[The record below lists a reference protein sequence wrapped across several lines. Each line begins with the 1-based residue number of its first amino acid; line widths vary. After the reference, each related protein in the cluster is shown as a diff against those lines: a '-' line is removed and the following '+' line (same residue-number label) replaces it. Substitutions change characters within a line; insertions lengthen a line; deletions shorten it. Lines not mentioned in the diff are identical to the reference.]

1 MEINVIYYSSDI
13 ETAKASCESFG
24 LLFIPI
30 SDMTDAYLT
39 LVDHFR
45 MRDIEDALLA
55 NGLEPL
61 VIGCWNADGSQYV
74 WAKMDEAHWNYSLD
88 KYRAALKGE
97 PTEAEALDTQVNL
110 MAGGSNRILTN

>member
-55 NGLEPL
+55 NGLRVGKDGRNPL
-61 VIGCWNADGSQYV
+61 ELLFG
-74 WAKMDEAHWNYSLD
+74 
-88 KYRAALKGE
+88 
-97 PTEAEALDTQVNL
+97 
-110 MAGGSNRILTN
+110 